1 MLDIIRHNPYRL
13 IGVFSTATRKEIV
26 ANLARIKANMRVNRQ
41 ISFPADLDGVL
52 SSLQRTAE
60 NIADAESK
68 LTLPTDL
75 IRYAQFW
82 FIENTEID
90 KIAINN
96 LSVGSYDKA
105 ISIWEKKEN
114 LSSVHNRILTFLIRG
129 NYGKA
134 LELAFLFYGKYSFEF
149 AQLILGKESNI
160 VTSESLEHGF
170 LDVLCDEI
178 GASEVSLYIINKDW
192 GEYVGSK
199 IVKPLIDDIDR
210 SITIAKETR
219 GKGAN
224 IRLSAGTKLMT
235 DTLTPL
241 RNLKSELSVSDS
253 RYQIIADKLGL
264 TILQCGID
272 YYNDSNDDDAAF
284 KAMKL
289 QKYAQSVVVGKM
301 AKDRCDENVRILE
314 GIISKLPPL
323 EVMAN
328 HRAIQASLAAFAIE
342 PDLISCSI
350 QLIKDCAPH
359 IVNIKEKLGS
369 THQYYLKI
377 STTIINNAL
386 GNIIAE
392 VNEAQNSD
400 FNTLKTT
407 LISAWRAQ
415 LYMDKFD
422 LDPEYKEG
430 RYKECREALHGIISN
445 CKGFDDSGLSF
456 MYQYGC
462 GWCNDLDVSDVD
474 LRTEEEFYQSC
485 RNLTSYRSFLK
496 RFPSGKYASQA
507 KSKIEQLSF
516 QAAKTVAALEK
527 FIQQYPHSQ
536 YVSQAKSNLVELRFR
551 ECKTVADYQ
560 KFIGDF
566 PNSSFVPKAQNEMNK
581 LIREENERKVRIAR
595 QDKALSACKTTND
608 VVTLYESEKT
618 NKIDSEK
625 CSLRAY
631 ELAKSEDDYRKVV
644 STYGVRSTGGQ
655 KAKTRINEIER
666 IKKEKAEKRS
676 KALKRMLWA
685 IIPLL
690 ILLAIY
696 LIWGIRGFAVGCTIV
711 AVISGFAAF
720 GSMQD
725 RDGGCGTFFICAA
738 IAAVFGF
745 SAAGLHEW
753 ADKIEKES
761 ESKEL
766 YDQIISNPSEE
777 SCKKYIQRFYNTD
790 NADKVRNIW
799 LSLLLN
805 EAGDFDYDSYEGS
818 SLYSSSSSIDNPIKK
833 LQDFISKNDGNSY
846 GYKAQ
851 TAIESICDSLYRV
864 ADSKATTSGW
874 KQYQRVV
881 PTDYFKD
888 SESKIEEIENQAWNT
903 ESKAWQMALSEN
915 SISAFTKY
923 KSLYPN
929 GSHIS
934 QCEKKLIDLEVS
946 RVYAGEHGSLPEMD
960 RTGYGGGPTSYIT
973 VTNST
978 SYTLT
983 LLYSGPDSKR
993 LVISAGGTSSV
1004 RLKNGSYRVAAS
1016 VSASNV
1022 SNYAGNENL
1031 QGGNYSVDYYISTYR
1046 Y

>member
-210 SITIAKETR
+210 SITVAKETK

-328 HRAIQASLAAFAIE
+328 HRAIQASLAAFAIK

-625 CSLRAY
+625 
-631 ELAKSEDDYRKVV
+631 
-644 STYGVRSTGGQ
+644 
-655 KAKTRINEIER
+655 
-666 IKKEKAEKRS
+666 
-676 KALKRMLWA
+676 
-685 IIPLL
+685 
-690 ILLAIY
+690 
-696 LIWGIRGFAVGCTIV
+696 
-711 AVISGFAAF
+711 
-720 GSMQD
+720 
-725 RDGGCGTFFICAA
+725 
-738 IAAVFGF
+738 
-745 SAAGLHEW
+745 
-753 ADKIEKES
+753 
-761 ESKEL
+761 
-766 YDQIISNPSEE
+766 
-777 SCKKYIQRFYNTD
+777 
-790 NADKVRNIW
+790 
-799 LSLLLN
+799 
-805 EAGDFDYDSYEGS
+805 
-818 SLYSSSSSIDNPIKK
+818 
-833 LQDFISKNDGNSY
+833 
-846 GYKAQ
+846 
-851 TAIESICDSLYRV
+851 
-864 ADSKATTSGW
+864 
-874 KQYQRVV
+874 
-881 PTDYFKD
+881 
-888 SESKIEEIENQAWNT
+888 
-903 ESKAWQMALSEN
+903 
-915 SISAFTKY
+915 
-923 KSLYPN
+923 
-929 GSHIS
+929 
-934 QCEKKLIDLEVS
+934 
-946 RVYAGEHGSLPEMD
+946 
-960 RTGYGGGPTSYIT
+960 
-973 VTNST
+973 
-978 SYTLT
+978 
-983 LLYSGPDSKR
+983 
-993 LVISAGGTSSV
+993 
-1004 RLKNGSYRVAAS
+1004 
-1016 VSASNV
+1016 
-1022 SNYAGNENL
+1022 
-1031 QGGNYSVDYYISTYR
+1031 
-1046 Y
+1046 

>member
-1 MLDIIRHNPYRL
+1 MLDIIQHNPFRL

-26 ANLARIKANMRVNRQ
+26 ANLARIKANIRVNRQ
-41 ISFPADLDGVL
+41 ISFPADLDGILL
-52 SSLQRTAE
+52 SPNRTAE
-60 NIADAESK
+60 TIADAESK
-68 LTLPTDL
+68 LALPKDI

-82 FIENTEID
+82 FIENTELD

-114 LSSVHNRILTFLIRG
+114 LSSVHNRILTFLVRG

-134 LELAFLFYGKYSFEF
+134 LELAFLFYGKYSLEF

-210 SITIAKETR
+210 SITVAKETK

-235 DTLTPL
+235 DTHTPL
-241 RNLKSELSVSDS
+241 RNLKSELSTSDS

-328 HRAIQASLAAFAIE
+328 HRAIQASLSAFAIQ

-400 FNTLKTT
+400 FNTLKAT

-474 LRTEEEFYQSC
+474 LRTEEECYQSC
-485 RNLTSYRSFLK
+485 HNLTSYRSYLK
-496 RFPSGKYASQA
+496 RFPSGKYATQA
-507 KSKIEQLSF
+507 KSKIELLTF

-527 FIQQYPHSQ
+527 FIQLYPQSQ
-536 YVSQAKSNLVELRFR
+536 YTSQAKSKIVELRFK
-551 ECKTVADYQ
+551 ECKTINDFQ
-560 KFIGDF
+560 KFINDY
-566 PNSSFVPKAQNEMNK
+566 PNCNFTAKAQDGLNK
-581 LIREENERKVRIAR
+581 LIREENERKARVAR
-595 QDKALSACKTTND
+595 QEKALSSCNTTNE
-608 VVTLYESEKT
+608 VVSLYESEKS
-618 NKIDSEK
+618 NKIDSDK
-625 CSLRAY
+625 CSSKAF
-631 ELAKSEDDYRKVV
+631 ELSKREDDYRKVV
-644 STYGVRSTGGQ
+644 STFGVRSTGGQ
-655 KAKTRINEIER
+655 KARAKIDEIER
-666 IKKEKAEKRS
+666 IKKEKAENRS
-676 KALKRMLWA
+676 KILKWTLW
-685 IIPLL
+685 ITIPLL
-690 ILLAIY
+690 VLLAIY
-696 LIWGIRGFAVGCTIV
+696 LIWGVRGFAVGCTII
-711 AVISGFAAF
+711 AFISGFAAF
-720 GSMQD
+720 GAMQD
-725 RDGGCGTFFICAA
+725 KDGGCGTFFICAA

-753 ADKIEKES
+753 ADKIEDENK
-761 ESKEL
+761 SKNL
-766 YDQIISNPSEE
+766 YEQIINNPSEE
-777 SCKKYIQRFYNTD
+777 SCKKYIQQFSNTD
-790 NADKVRNIW
+790 AANNVRDIW
-799 LSLLLN
+799 LGLLLTD
-805 EAGDFDYDSYEGS
+805 AKDFDYNSLETS
-818 SLYSSSSSIDNPIKK
+818 SLYSSSSSTDNPIKK
-833 LQDFISKNDGNSY
+833 LQEFISKNDGTVYSN
-846 GYKAQ
+846 KAQ
-851 TAIESICDSLYRV
+851 SAIENICDSLYKE
-864 ADSKATTSGW
+864 ADNKSTESSW
-874 KQYQRVV
+874 RQYQRVV

-888 SESKIEEIENQAWNT
+888 SESKIEEIANQAWNT

-915 SISAFTKY
+915 SVTAFTKY
-923 KSLYPN
+923 KTLYPK
-929 GSHIS
+929 GAHIDL
-934 QCEKKLIDLEVS
+934 CEKKLIDLEVS
-946 RVYAGEHGSLPEMD
+946 RVYAGEHGSLPELD

-1004 RLKNGSYRVAAS
+1004 RLKNGNYRVAAS

-1022 SNYAGNENL
+1022 SNYAGNESL